1 MKSCDDKCF
10 LIANKAQF
18 VRMRTKS
25 LAVVSCS
32 DGLRLCFRIGGFES
46 QIDGPAA
53 QRTSTV
59 TETARNCGHLAGGE
73 LDFTMLE
80 FDHKPAFDN
89 KKSFV

>member
-1 MKSCDDKCF
+1 
-10 LIANKAQF
+10 
-18 VRMRTKS
+18 
-25 LAVVSCS
+25 
-32 DGLRLCFRIGGFES
+32 
-46 QIDGPAA
+46 
-53 QRTSTV
+53 V